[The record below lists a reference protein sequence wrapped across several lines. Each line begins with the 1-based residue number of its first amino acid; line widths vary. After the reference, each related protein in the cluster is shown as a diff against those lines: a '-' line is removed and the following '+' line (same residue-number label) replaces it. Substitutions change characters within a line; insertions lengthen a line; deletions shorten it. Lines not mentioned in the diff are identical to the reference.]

1 MTAIKMNEILRELY
15 LADNKL
21 MPSDGIQLGNML
33 KFNHKLALLDLRNN
47 HLQVLPTSTYK
58 MLNITNFLMSLLDS
72 TMLPWMYNQ
81 LKMTDI
87 LLLCHTWSDSSW
99 LCRKIHLC
107 KFFVM
112 IGHDCQILFYVLK
125 DVGTSHLCDGL
136 YEQ

>member
-1 MTAIKMNEILRELY
+1 MIIIVLVTAIKMNEILRELY

-47 HLQVLPTSTYK
+47 HLQVLPASTYK

-72 TMLPWMYNQ
+72 TMLPWVYNQ

-87 LLLCHTWSDSSW
+87 LLLCHT
-99 LCRKIHLC
+99 
-107 KFFVM
+107 
-112 IGHDCQILFYVLK
+112 
-125 DVGTSHLCDGL
+125 
-136 YEQ
+136 